1 MKNPTTNET
10 NKRIINIT
18 NIINK
23 LSDVFNTIT
32 EIILKSLLIK
42 PGKKL
47 VITAISDIIS
57 IIDELEKLNDKKLN
71 ENTVT
76 VNLKAS
82 PNAMEH
88 WATQY
93 INYVEVIKPIELRE
107 KIRESLKKAEEK
119 YK

>member
-1 MKNPTTNET
+1 MYTDEPKNIEFIAHRGIVDQIIDWFGTD
-10 NKRIINIT
+10 INIT
-18 NIINK
+18 ET
-23 LSDVFNTIT
+23 D
-32 EIILKSLLIK
+32 
-42 PGKKL
+42 
-47 VITAISDIIS
+47 
-57 IIDELEKLNDKKLN
+57 

-93 INYVEVIKPIELRE
+93 INYVEVIKPTELRE
-107 KIRESLKKAEEK
+107 RIKESLKKAEEK